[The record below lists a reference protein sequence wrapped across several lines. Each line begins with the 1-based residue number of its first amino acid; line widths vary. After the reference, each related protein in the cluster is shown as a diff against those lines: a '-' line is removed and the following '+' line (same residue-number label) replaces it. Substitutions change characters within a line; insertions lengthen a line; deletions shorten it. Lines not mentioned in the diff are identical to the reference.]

1 MKDWKKAAKELGIVK
16 GKIAE
21 GTPEYWVYGAEGIPP
36 PPPHPPL
43 GRLQAPNTESR
54 INKSWC

>member
-36 PPPHPPL
+36 PHPPL

-54 INKSWC
+54 INKS